1 MKKTIIALILGLSV
15 SAFSKE
21 TRDAG
26 FFIENQIA
34 RREAAKEVSK
44 QPVQESPHCYQ
55 KDESTK
61 GC

>member
-1 MKKTIIALILGLSV
+1 MKTTIIALILGLSV
-15 SAFSKE
+15 TSFAKE
-21 TRDAG
+21 PRDTG

-44 QPVQESPHCYQ
+44 QPVQEVPHCYQ
-55 KDESTK
+55 KNESTK

>member
-1 MKKTIIALILGLSV
+1 MKTTIIALILGLSV
-15 SAFSKE
+15 TSFAKE

-34 RREAAKEVSK
+34 RREAAKEIYK
-44 QPVQESPHCYQ
+44 QPVQETPHCYQ
-55 KDESTK
+55 KDESAK

>member
-1 MKKTIIALILGLSV
+1 MKTTIIALILGLSV
-15 SAFSKE
+15 TSFAKE

-44 QPVQESPHCYQ
+44 QPVLETPQCYQ